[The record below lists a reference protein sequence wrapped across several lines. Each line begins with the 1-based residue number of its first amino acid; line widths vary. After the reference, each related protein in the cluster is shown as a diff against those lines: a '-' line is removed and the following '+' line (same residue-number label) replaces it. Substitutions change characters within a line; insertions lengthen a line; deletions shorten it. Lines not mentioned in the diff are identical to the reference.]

1 MPLSKPSGA
10 NKKRETV
17 SGFPPRPSK
26 KSRPADMSGWTGHI
40 QGNLALRV
48 CEPPCG
54 ECAVQRQI
62 LSPGGYQGEG
72 ISVPRLRA
80 EMGSPW
86 SVELLRHAER
96 ETVSGFPPGRLCLF
110 TQKSRLTGSR
120 SGRPEGRDLSDRS
133 AAGPHLRVRHFLG
146 QAAAHRPQPTQ
157 AAASSCQVLAARST
171 VMAFWGH
178 FLAQRVQ

>member
-1 MPLSKPSGA
+1 MC
-10 NKKRETV
+10 
-17 SGFPPRPSK
+17 
-26 KSRPADMSGWTGHI
+26 GWTGHI

-86 SVELLRHAER
+86 SVSFFDTLKILALQVGWWYTLGRTA
-96 ETVSGFPPGRLCLF
+96 VSIRDTLSFYYDW
-110 TQKSRLTGSR
+110 
-120 SGRPEGRDLSDRS
+120 EGKYRI
-133 AAGPHLRVRHFLG
+133 
-146 QAAAHRPQPTQ
+146 
-157 AAASSCQVLAARST
+157 
-171 VMAFWGH
+171 
-178 FLAQRVQ
+178 

>member
-1 MPLSKPSGA
+1 MQVVLYRNGGGFARPFRKKISPPPGAGMPGA
-10 NKKRETV
+10 KIRV
-17 SGFPPRPSK
+17 RLSK
-26 KSRPADMSGWTGHI
+26 KSRPADMCGWTGHL

-86 SVELLRHAER
+86 SVSLFDTLYHFFSQISSRMAFMAVER
-96 ETVSGFPPGRLCLF
+96 GR
-110 TQKSRLTGSR
+110 
-120 SGRPEGRDLSDRS
+120 
-133 AAGPHLRVRHFLG
+133 
-146 QAAAHRPQPTQ
+146 
-157 AAASSCQVLAARST
+157 AASSTRVMARSGT
-171 VMAFWGH
+171 GSSSGTQNSSPRAMRGAASSLG
-178 FLAQRVQ
+178 